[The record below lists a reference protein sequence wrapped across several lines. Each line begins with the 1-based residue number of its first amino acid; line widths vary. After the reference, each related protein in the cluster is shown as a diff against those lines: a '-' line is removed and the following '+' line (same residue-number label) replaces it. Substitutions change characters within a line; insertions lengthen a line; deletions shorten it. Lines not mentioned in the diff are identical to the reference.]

1 MHKFFTDFLGRL
13 NFLRF
18 KKKWRRINSSNFT
31 DPVEEI
37 YDINRVKVGIGTYGK
52 LNIKTWGTKHKVVI
66 GNYCSIANNVV
77 FLLSLEHNTSLL
89 STYPFKVYYNNAIS
103 ETFSKGD
110 IIVDDDVW
118 IGYGVTILSGVHIG
132 QGAVV
137 AAGAVVTKD
146 VPPYAVV
153 GGVPAKVI
161 KYRFNSDAI
170 NALLNIDYSKL
181 TKELIQSHINDLYFT
196 LDGLTADEIKK
207 KIEWMPKK
215 VDPQRSNIQS

>member
-1 MHKFFTDFLGRL
+1 MNKFFNYFLGKL
-13 NFLRF
+13 NFNRF
-18 KKKWRRINSSNFT
+18 KKKWRRKNALNFT

-37 YDINRVKVGIGTYGK
+37 YDIDRVKVGIGTYGK
-52 LNIKTWGTKHKVVI
+52 LNIKTWGTKHKVYI
-66 GNYCSIANNVV
+66 GNFCSIADNVV

-89 STYPFKVYYNNAIS
+89 STYPFKVYFNNAIS

-137 AAGAVVTKD
+137 AAGAVVAKD
-146 VPPYAVV
+146 VPPYAIV

-161 KYRFNSDAI
+161 KYRFSKPVIDV
-170 NALLNIDYSKL
+170 LMTIDYSKL
-181 TKELIQSHINDLYFT
+181 DKDMIQKHIDDLYKPI
-196 LDGLTADEIKK
+196 DKMSAEEVKEAIA
-207 KIEWMPKK
+207 WMPKK
-215 VDPQRSNIQS
+215 